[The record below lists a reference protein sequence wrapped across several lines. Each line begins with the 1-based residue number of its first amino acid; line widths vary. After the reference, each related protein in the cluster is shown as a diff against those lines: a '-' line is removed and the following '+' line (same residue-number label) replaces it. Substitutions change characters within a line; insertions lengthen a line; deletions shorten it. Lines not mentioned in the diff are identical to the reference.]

1 MTRMGF
7 PFPLSKRARP
17 CSGGWIDRC
26 PGHDDRTPSLSIKL
40 APDGRL
46 LLHCHAGCRFEDIL
60 AAAGISGRQPPRVSP
75 AIQREIAARDNAD
88 RQARV
93 LRAQAIWQ
101 QGRPIEGS
109 LAETYL
115 GTRGITLWGEDQRF
129 HPALWHSQG
138 GAYRPA
144 LVSPIIRDN
153 LLVGVHRVFLDDSG
167 RKLGRTMLGDC
178 RGGAVRLGG
187 TAGRL
192 VVAEGVETTLALRQ
206 LTPDQPGEFWAA
218 LSAGNM
224 AILRLPPDP
233 RELVVGADGEQ
244 AGRDAAQALCE
255 RAARMGWKASWISAP
270 DGKDFN
276 DMLKEQAR
284 HGYGH

>member
-1 MTRMGF
+1 MTRMGV

-17 CSGGWIDRC
+17 CAGGWVDHC
-26 PGHDDRTPSLSIKL
+26 PAHDDREPSLSIRV
-40 APDGRL
+40 ASDGRL
-46 LLHCHAGCRFEDIL
+46 LLYCHAGCRFEDIL
-60 AAAGISGRQPPRVSP
+60 SAAGISGRQSPRVSP
-75 AIQREIAARDNAD
+75 AIQREIAARDSAD

-101 QGRPIEGS
+101 QGLPIEGS

-115 GTRGITLWGEDQRF
+115 GSRGITLWGEDQRF
-129 HPALWHSQG
+129 QPALWYSQG

-153 LLVGVHRVFLDDSG
+153 LRVGVHRVFLDDSG

-187 TAGRL
+187 TGGRL

-218 LSAGNM
+218 LSTGNM
-224 AILRLPPDP
+224 AILGLPPEP
-233 RELVVGADGEQ
+233 GELVVGADGEQ
-244 AGRDAAQALCE
+244 AGRDAAQALCA
-255 RAARMGWKASWISAP
+255 RAARLGWQATMISAP

-276 DMLKEQAR
+276 DVLMEQMR
-284 HGYGH
+284 HAD